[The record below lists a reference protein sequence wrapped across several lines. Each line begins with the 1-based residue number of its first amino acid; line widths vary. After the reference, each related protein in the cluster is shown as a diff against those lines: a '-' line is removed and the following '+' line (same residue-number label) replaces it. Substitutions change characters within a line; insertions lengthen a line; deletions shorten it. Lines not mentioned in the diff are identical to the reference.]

1 MAYILGFFS
10 SKGGVG
16 KTTMTA
22 NIGATL
28 KHEFDFEV
36 LLVDTHVLGAD
47 LSSHFGLLN
56 PPVHMRDLLNDKLPT
71 QKVIYKDARTGVDII
86 PGPLHPDTTSLLD
99 FSSLRGK
106 LEEVGDLYD
115 FILLD
120 TPPWLGKE
128 TRGIAQAVDDA
139 FVLGTPSV
147 AGILEARKTIEMLEA
162 RGQEVVR
169 VIVNFYHGLEY
180 ELHPEE
186 IEDFLE
192 DVPILGIVPEDEKIR
207 RALGY
212 GVPAV
217 VASPDSPGSRAII
230 EMAAEI
236 AGVEYEEPTRGLL
249 SRIFGFWGRG
259 R

>member
-1 MAYILGFFS
+1 
-10 SKGGVG
+10 
-16 KTTMTA
+16 MTA

-28 KHEFDFEV
+28 KHEFDFDV

-56 PPVHMRDLLNDKLPT
+56 PPVHMGDLLAGNLPAD
-71 QKVIYKDARTGVDII
+71 KVIYKDARTGVDII
-86 PGPLHPDTTSLLD
+86 PGPLHPDASGKIKFTKLRAKLD
-99 FSSLRGK
+99 ELGEK
-106 LEEVGDLYD
+106 YD

-128 TRGIAQAVDDA
+128 TTGIAKAVDDA
-139 FVLGTPSV
+139 FVIGTPSV
-147 AGILEARKTIEMLEA
+147 AGIMEARKTIEMLGA
-162 RGQEVVR
+162 KGQDVAR
-169 VIVNFYHGLEY
+169 VIINFYHGLEY
-180 ELHPEE
+180 ELHPDE
-186 IEDFLE
+186 IEAFLE

-217 VASPDSPGSRAII
+217 IASPDSPGSRAMI

-236 AGVEYEEPTRGLL
+236 GGVEYERKKRTLMSKL
-249 SRIFGFWGRG
+249 FGFFR

>member
-1 MAYILGFFS
+1 MSYIIGFFS

-28 KHEFDFEV
+28 KHEFDFDV

-56 PPVHMRDLLNDKLPT
+56 PPVHMGDLLSGQLPPE
-71 QKVIYKDARTGVDII
+71 KVIYKDPRTGVDII
-86 PGPLHPDTTSLLD
+86 PGPLHPDIKANLK
-99 FSSLRGK
+99 FNKLRTR
-106 LEEVGDLYD
+106 LEELGDQYD
-115 FILLD
+115 FIILD
-120 TPPWLGKE
+120 TPPWLGRD
-128 TRGIAQAVDDA
+128 TRGIPKAVDDA
-139 FVLGTPSV
+139 FVIGTPSV
-147 AGILEARKTIEMLEA
+147 AGILEAKKTIEMLN
-162 RGQEVVR
+162 GYDKEVVR
-169 VIVNFYHGLEY
+169 VIINFYHGLDY

-186 IEDFLE
+186 IENFLE

-207 RALGY
+207 RSLGY

-217 VASPDSPGSRAII
+217 VASPDSPGSRVMI

-236 AGVEYEEPTRGLL
+236 GGVEYEERTRGLL
-249 SRIFGFWGRG
+249 SRILGRFFGR
-259 R
+259 